1 MRALAQFVMRGPLQ
15 ASGVAALTT
24 AIPLLFWVG
33 AAVVGLVILRLGIRQ
48 GLNVGLWALL
58 PALSWSWF
66 GQDPTA
72 LVVLLEVML
81 MTALLRMTSSWD
93 KALCGGTFLAIV
105 TGLVLPQLYPGLMDI
120 LVQTGV
126 QFYQQYN
133 ADVAQALGS
142 NLESV
147 IRQTM
152 SASMAGTYLALAI
165 GMTLLARGWQAALY
179 NPGGLRTEFHG
190 LRLSP
195 IFAVVFAI
203 TMVIGPVLGLN
214 TVLLAWAAGT
224 PLFLAGLALVHGVVA
239 LKKLSRQWLVMFY
252 IALVLLGPSLMI
264 LLVVLAFVDSWL
276 NIRGRINPPGPV
288 V

>member
-33 AAVVGLVILRLGIRQ
+33 TAVVGLVILRLGIRQ

-58 PALSWSWF
+58 PALGWSWF

-72 LVVLLEVML
+72 LAVLLEVML
-81 MTALLRMTSSWD
+81 MTALLRVTSSWD

-105 TGLVLPQLYPGLMDI
+105 IGLVLPQLYPGLMDI

-133 ADVAQALGS
+133 ADVAQSLGN

-195 IFAVVFAI
+195 VFAVVFAV

-239 LKKLSRQWLVMFY
+239 RKKLSRQWLVMFY
-252 IALVLLGPSLMI
+252 VALVLLGPSLMI

-288 V
+288 E

>member
-15 ASGVAALTT
+15 ASVVAALTT

-58 PALSWSWF
+58 PALGWSWF

-72 LVVLLEVML
+72 LAVLLEVML
-81 MTALLRMTSSWD
+81 MTALLRVTSSWD

-126 QFYQQYN
+126 QFYEQYN
-133 ADVAQALGS
+133 AEVAQALGS

-195 IFAVVFAI
+195 IFAVVFAV

-224 PLFLAGLALVHGVVA
+224 PLFLAGLALIHGVVA
-239 LKKLSRQWLVMFY
+239 RKKLNRQWLVMFY
-252 IALVLLGPSLMI
+252 VALVLLGPSLMI

-288 V
+288 E

>member
-58 PALSWSWF
+58 PALGWSWF

-72 LVVLLEVML
+72 LAVLLEVML
-81 MTALLRMTSSWD
+81 MTALLRVTSSWD

-105 TGLVLPQLYPGLMDI
+105 IGLVLPQLYPGLMDI

-133 ADVAQALGS
+133 ADVAQSLGN

-195 IFAVVFAI
+195 VFAVVFAV

-239 LKKLSRQWLVMFY
+239 RKKLSRQWLVMFY
-252 IALVLLGPSLMI
+252 VALVLLGPSLMI

-288 V
+288 E